1 MRINKSNKTY
11 IARFYILYVIY
22 YGTISL
28 IWPFFTYYLMS
39 KGLSSV
45 TVGTINSL
53 AVVSSILGYYVLGYV
68 ADKAKSAGILL
79 LALLPVMIF
88 FTILM
93 HVSASIIVIALS
105 FCVCMFM
112 KYPFEPIIDSWAIEG
127 NHETSRYF
135 GIIRSGG
142 SLGFGICVILIGLK
156 ISNSEFDNS
165 FYSSYIATALLF
177 LYIIYLVRKTGTG
190 PDKAIDR
197 KKRINISEIKYLFSN
212 KEYLKLL
219 VLCIC
224 FGIPASIIKVY
235 TPFLFTHLGGGVN
248 EHSILLGFSALAE
261 IPFFWASPFLLKKYS
276 TMTLMAYS
284 SLFLIASTLIY
295 IIAPSAKYLI
305 AAGLLLTVQFS
316 VFNPAIRYGVSQI
329 APPNLKTTAQVVMAS
344 AYGGIS
350 LSIGS
355 LLGGFMI
362 KALDVKPTFILA
374 FAGLCLATLAMF
386 INLCAANNINC
397 IKNKRY

>member
-1 MRINKSNKTY
+1 
-11 IARFYILYVIY
+11 
-22 YGTISL
+22 
-28 IWPFFTYYLMS
+28 
-39 KGLSSV
+39 
-45 TVGTINSL
+45 
-53 AVVSSILGYYVLGYV
+53 
-68 ADKAKSAGILL
+68 
-79 LALLPVMIF
+79 
-88 FTILM
+88 
-93 HVSASIIVIALS
+93 
-105 FCVCMFM
+105 MFM

-127 NHETSRYF
+127 NHEISRYF

-142 SLGFGICVILIGLK
+142 SLGFGVCVILIGLK

-177 LYIIYLVRKTGTG
+177 FIYNSLSEKKLIQ
-190 PDKAIDR
+190 PSDKAIDR

-386 INLCAANNINC
+386 INLFAANNILC
-397 IKNKRY
+397 KIKKKY